1 MGFFVCVIVDMPATI
16 VRYTIIIILNLDLLI
31 YFV

>member
-1 MGFFVCVIVDMPATI
+1 MGFFVCVIVDMLATI
-16 VRYTIIIILNLDLLI
+16 VRYIIIIILNLDLLI